1 MESLTKSGCL
11 QRSRSSPRRFE
22 KRVERLAYLLVTRTG
37 QVVAGHNGA
46 GHPVL
51 TPAPLVAV
59 DAGMAWVSLPSA
71 FNRLE
76 WARRLWPELD
86 VRLGQLRMARETATP
101 GGWQAIEW
109 RVLGGGE

>member
-1 MESLTKSGCL
+1 MTH
-11 QRSRSSPRRFE
+11 
-22 KRVERLAYLLVTRTG
+22 TG
-37 QVVAGHNGA
+37 QIVAGHAPTNN
-46 GHPVL
+46 PVL
-51 TPAPLVAV
+51 TPAPLAAV

-86 VRLGQLRMARETATP
+86 MRLGQLRMARETATP

-109 RVLGGGE
+109 RVLGGGK